1 MVPEDNSHLTLEFQD
16 HFVIKPSI
24 SFESKTDNF
33 STNRCSEN
41 GMPVGAGFSYC
52 SKNNPEYL
60 SLDTLKKNLC
70 SLVMKIW
77 LFLKIIRMG
86 IHTK

>member
-1 MVPEDNSHLTLEFQD
+1 MTLTLPLEFQD

-33 STNRCSEN
+33 NTNRCSEN
-41 GMPVGAGFSYC
+41 GMPVGEGFFYC

-60 SLDTLKKNLC
+60 SLDTLQKEPMFLGNGDED
-70 SLVMKIW
+70 LVISQK
-77 LFLKIIRMG
+77 
-86 IHTK
+86 